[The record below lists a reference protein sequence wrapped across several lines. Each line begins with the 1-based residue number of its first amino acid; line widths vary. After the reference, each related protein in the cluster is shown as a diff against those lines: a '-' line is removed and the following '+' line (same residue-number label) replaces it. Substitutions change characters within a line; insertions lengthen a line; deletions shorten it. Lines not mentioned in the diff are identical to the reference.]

1 MRAILIAHRKG
12 ESTHMRDGKT
22 QPTSNRPYNFTA
34 PTHDPLRGWHRGA
47 LLIVALALVSGLLL
61 WLGQLAGAALLLLAG
76 LLLHALRQRDRRAR
90 ALARQIAAGRLDT
103 KIEVGSGAWGDLSHA
118 VNGLMQEQRVQV
130 RLRTVLPTPLPAE
143 ALQALLGGQFSTAGA
158 SRMTAVLL
166 VSCASRATPE
176 RDQHAALLAW
186 QTLAQATHDLAQR
199 HGALLQPCGGAI
211 LLAFGTFADRPI
223 GEPLRAALAAA
234 EALQRS
240 WRDRDANT
248 IVPLVLSL
256 AIGQALTGLLP
267 GLGYCVL
274 GAPVEEAIQ
283 LQQLAHQMG
292 QHGLI
297 SGEGV
302 YYARRQADGPV
313 WQPTD
318 LRIPA
323 PNRGAQV
330 VYTHVEHAT

>member
-143 ALQALLGGQFSTAGA
+143 ALQ
-158 SRMTAVLL
+158 
-166 VSCASRATPE
+166 
-176 RDQHAALLAW
+176 
-186 QTLAQATHDLAQR
+186 
-199 HGALLQPCGGAI
+199 
-211 LLAFGTFADRPI
+211 
-223 GEPLRAALAAA
+223 
-234 EALQRS
+234 RS